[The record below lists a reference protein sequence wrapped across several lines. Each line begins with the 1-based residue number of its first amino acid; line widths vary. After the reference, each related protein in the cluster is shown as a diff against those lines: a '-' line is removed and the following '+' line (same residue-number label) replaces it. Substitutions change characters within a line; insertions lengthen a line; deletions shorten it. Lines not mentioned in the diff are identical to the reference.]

1 MIRMG
6 RSSSSSKTEQ
16 SNETPQYQQ
25 QPATSG
31 NVYGGYQQETAQQAQ
46 QTRGAM
52 TESES
57 IARDIKDG
65 RLSGYVGA
73 GTTLTGETNFQA
85 MLRVDGHLTGRVISD
100 NGLLVVGSG
109 GQVDADILVSA
120 ATIGG
125 TVNGDIVATEK
136 VELGRTA
143 RVIGNIQTPR
153 LMIEDGA
160 IFEGNCSM
168 LKAKESLERR
178 AEEARQAQYVANDYP
193 VETSPAAYEE
203 VTAGEEASEAAA
215 S

>member
-6 RSSSSSKTEQ
+6 RSSKTEQ

-25 QPATSG
+25 QQPATSA
-31 NVYGGYQQETAQQAQ
+31 NAYSYQTETAQP
-46 QTRGAM
+46 TTGRGAM

-65 RLSGYVGA
+65 RLSGYVGT

-100 NGLLVVGSG
+100 NGTLVVGSG
-109 GQVDADILVSA
+109 GQVDADVLVSA

-143 RVIGNIQTPR
+143 RVVGNIQTPR

-160 IFEGNCSM
+160 IFEGSCSM
-168 LKAKESLERR
+168 LKAKDSSEKR
-178 AEEARQAQYVANDYP
+178 AEEARQAQFAVNEYP
-193 VETSPAAYEE
+193 VETVSGYEE
-203 VTAGEEASEAAA
+203 PEAEAEAEEVSEAA
-215 S
+215 SN

>member
-6 RSSSSSKTEQ
+6 RSSKTEQ
-16 SNETPQYQQ
+16 SNETPQYQPQ
-25 QPATSG
+25 QPTAAPA
-31 NVYGGYQQETAQQAQ
+31 NAYGYQPETVQS
-46 QTRGAM
+46 RGAM

-65 RLSGYVGA
+65 RLSGYVGT

-100 NGLLVVGSG
+100 NGTLIVGSG
-109 GQVDADILVSA
+109 GQVDADVLVSA

-160 IFEGNCSM
+160 IFEGSCSM
-168 LKAKESLERR
+168 LKAKESSEKR
-178 AEEARQAQYVANDYP
+178 AEEARQAQYVVNEYP
-193 VETSPAAYEE
+193 VETVAAYEE
-203 VTAGEEASEAAA
+203 PETEEVSEAA
-215 S
+215 SN

>member
-6 RSSSSSKTEQ
+6 RSSKTEQ
-16 SNETPQYQQ
+16 SNETPQYPQQ
-25 QPATSG
+25 QQQQQTTSG
-31 NVYGGYQQETAQQAQ
+31 NVYGYQQQETAPPPS
-46 QTRGAM
+46 RGAM

-57 IARDIKDG
+57 IARDIKEG
-65 RLSGYVGA
+65 RLSGFVGA
-73 GTTLTGETNFQA
+73 GTNLTGETNFQA

-100 NGLLVVGSG
+100 NGTLIVGSG
-109 GQVDADILVSA
+109 GQVDADIIVSS

-125 TVNGDIVATEK
+125 TVNGDIVASEK

-160 IFEGNCSM
+160 IFEGNCTM
-168 LKAKESLERR
+168 LKAKESAELR
-178 AEEARQAQYVANDYP
+178 AEEARQAQYAVNEYQ
-193 VETSPAAYEE
+193 VETPAVSYAEATAEE
-203 VTAGEEASEAAA
+203 TSEAAA

>member
-6 RSSSSSKTEQ
+6 RSSKTEQ

-25 QPATSG
+25 QQPATSG
-31 NVYGGYQQETAQQAQ
+31 NVYGYQQQEAAQPAAS
-46 QTRGAM
+46 RGAM

-57 IARDIKDG
+57 IARDIKEG

-73 GTTLTGETNFQA
+73 GTNLTGETNFQA
-85 MLRVDGHLTGRVISD
+85 MLRIDGHLTGRVISD
-100 NGLLVVGSG
+100 NGTLVIGSG
-109 GQVDADILVSA
+109 GQVDADIIVSS

-168 LKAKESLERR
+168 LKAKESSEKR
-178 AEEARQAQYVANDYP
+178 AEEARQAQYAVEYA
-193 VETSPAAYEE
+193 VETPVAYEE
-203 VTAGEEASEAAA
+203 IGAQEASEAATN
-215 S
+215 

>member
-6 RSSSSSKTEQ
+6 RGSKTEQ

-25 QPATSG
+25 QQPTISG
-31 NVYGGYQQETAQQAQ
+31 NAYGYQQEAVQPQRAA
-46 QTRGAM
+46 AM

-57 IARDIKDG
+57 IARDIKEG
-65 RLSGYVGA
+65 RLSGFVGA
-73 GTTLTGETNFQA
+73 GTNLTGETNFQA

-100 NGLLVVGSG
+100 NGTLIVGAG
-109 GQVDADILVSA
+109 GQVDADIIVSS

-125 TVNGDIVATEK
+125 TVNGDIIASEK

-160 IFEGNCSM
+160 IFEGSCTM
-168 LKAKESLERR
+168 LKAKELSEKR
-178 AEEARQAQYVANDYP
+178 AEEARQAQYAVNEYQ
-193 VETSPAAYEE
+193 VETPVAYEE
-203 VTAGEEASEAAA
+203 ISTEETSEAATN
-215 S
+215 